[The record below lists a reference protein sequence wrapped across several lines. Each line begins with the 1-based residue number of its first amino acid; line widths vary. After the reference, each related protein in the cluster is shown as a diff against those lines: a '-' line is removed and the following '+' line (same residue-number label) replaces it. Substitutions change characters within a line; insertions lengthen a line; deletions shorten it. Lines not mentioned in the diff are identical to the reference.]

1 MKYLL
6 IIVGVAVLAFTVKKL
21 YAYQAAYNSC
31 FENIDNSRF
40 KELAS
45 MPEEVLILDVR
56 TAQEYQQG
64 KIKAALNI
72 DVLQQDF
79 EKNIATL
86 DPSKTVLVY
95 CRSGSRSL
103 KACQILCNN
112 GFKKVYNLSNGYMG
126 WSE

>member
-6 IIVGVAVLAFTVKKL
+6 IIVGVVALAMVAKKL

-40 KELAS
+40 KELAKS
-45 MPEEVLILDVR
+45 PNEVLILDVR
-56 TAQEYQQG
+56 TAEEYQQG
-64 KIKAALNI
+64 NIKAALNM
-72 DVLQQDF
+72 DVLQADF
-79 EKNIATL
+79 EANIAEL

-95 CRSGSRSL
+95 CRSGARSL

-112 GFKKVYNLSNGYMG
+112 GFKKVYNLSNGFMG
-126 WSE
+126 WGE